1 MAAAGGALAGG
12 PHDVGGLP
20 AAEIAGE
27 AVEEATLV
35 ANSRRAF
42 QQWEQEVVAMVRLVR
57 DQSWTDGQPILSH
70 WDPIRRAIESLP
82 KPVYDATAYFEKWAL
97 GFCQHLMARGV
108 ITQRELGEKLGM
120 GMADQPGGLPGG
132 GDATRGAVC
141 HFSPGDAVVVRSED
155 LSTAWQKPHL
165 RTPGYIFGKAGT
177 VERLCGTFDNP
188 ELLSIG
194 LAAAP
199 QPLYRAPRPGIFS

>member
-1 MAAAGGALAGG
+1 MTRRLLITA
-12 PHDVGGLP
+12 
-20 AAEIAGE
+20 
-27 AVEEATLV
+27 
-35 ANSRRAF
+35 RRASRKPK
-42 QQWEQEVVAMVRLVR
+42 RLPR
-57 DQSWTDGQPILSH
+57 YW
-70 WDPIRRAIESLP
+70 
-82 KPVYDATAYFEKWAL
+82 
-97 GFCQHLMARGV
+97 
-108 ITQRELGEKLGM
+108 
-120 GMADQPGGLPGG
+120 
-132 GDATRGAVC
+132 
-141 HFSPGDAVVVRSED
+141 VRSED